1 MKTSTIVRRIRR
13 NGDIRLGPGD
23 KIQTRKCPQ
32 DLRELVR
39 QSEYLV
45 GAWLREER
53 ASRKWEASD
62 RNSDWWRR

>member
-1 MKTSTIVRRIRR
+1 MNASTIVRRIRR

-23 KIQTRKCPQ
+23 KIQTRKCSEN
-32 DLRELVR
+32 LRELVR

-53 ASRKWEASD
+53 ACKKWEASG
-62 RNSDWWRR
+62 RNPEWWRG